1 MERFYKYIM
10 VMSGLM
16 LVFYFSGLLQ
26 STVSSTLLNILLTP
40 ESFGNTSGL
49 LYVQISAVL
58 LGIAT
63 VGGIIVGYFTKNIEL
78 AIMSPLTLWVID
90 LLFDFVRV
98 FLIVYNANIVLAI
111 LLFSPIMV
119 LWVFIGIDWWRK
131 VV

>member
-1 MERFYKYIM
+1 
-10 VMSGLM
+10 M